1 MLIFFGALIGVWVG
15 GWKGLL
21 FGAAL
26 GFLVSRVALALTHRG
41 LKAIEVQ
48 FLESTFAVMGALCK
62 ADGVVTR
69 DEIRV
74 IERIFGRLNLTAEQ
88 KETAKA
94 AFTRGKAPDFDLDT
108 EVNRFVG
115 SAGRGRALFELFLQ
129 LQVTAMAADGAVH
142 PAEHAMLLRVA
153 RGLGLEEATVVRL
166 EALLRAVAGGVT
178 ERQAP
183 AGQQL
188 NDAYA
193 VLGIPESAPE
203 DQIKRAYRKL
213 MRENHPDKL
222 ASKGLPQGMRAI
234 AEERARQINQAYELI
249 RQARQFR

>member
-1 MLIFFGALIGVWVG
+1 MLIFVGIVIGFWVG
-15 GWKGLL
+15 GWRGLL

-26 GFLVSRVALALTHRG
+26 GFVVSRVVLALARRG
-41 LKAIEVQ
+41 LKAVEVQ

-74 IERIFGRLNLTAEQ
+74 TEQIFNRLNLSPEQ
-88 KETAKA
+88 REVAKV
-94 AFTRGKAPDFDLDT
+94 AFTRGKQTDFDLDS
-108 EVNRFVG
+108 EVARFVR
-115 SAGRGRALFELFLQ
+115 SAGRGGALFELFLQ
-129 LQVTAMAADGAVH
+129 LQVTAVAADGEVH
-142 PAEHAMLLRVA
+142 PTEHAMLIRVA
-153 RGLGLEEATVVRL
+153 RGLGLGEDTVARL
-166 EALLRAVAGGVT
+166 EALLRAVAGAASASET
-178 ERQAP
+178 P
-183 AGQQL
+183 SGQRL
-188 NDAYA
+188 DDAYA
-193 VLGIPESAPE
+193 VLGISEDASE

-213 MRENHPDKL
+213 IRENHPDKL